1 MCALVETAHIYG
13 FSCVLCCFFSVCAGI
28 VSCTSHRLVVKY
40 VPKELPFLEGST
52 ECFPTDGR
60 TSAAAKLRGSL
71 QPSSKG
77 AKPLWKHM
85 IAAVS
90 IRRPTCSWLEFICY
104 VVEDVFFRREAISV
118 GFP

>member
-1 MCALVETAHIYG
+1 MCALVETAHIYD
-13 FSCVLCCFFSVCAGI
+13 FCFVLVLFFSVCAGI

-40 VPKELPFLEGST
+40 VPEKLPLLEGST
-52 ECFPTDGR
+52 ECFPTDRR
-60 TSAAAKLRGSL
+60 TSTAAKLRGSL

-104 VVEDVFFRREAISV
+104 VVKDVFPA
-118 GFP
+118 